1 MWSTK
6 HRRSAWFDD
15 LEEIGDVFEIKFRKE
30 NMVGIVLY
38 QVAKLRMLQFYYDFL
53 DYFIDRRDFELIQ
66 MDTDSMFLGFSCK
79 TFEEAVPTGASR
91 KVRSDKK
98 ELVRN
103 NRPEPR
109 F

>member
-1 MWSTK
+1 M
-6 HRRSAWFDD
+6 
-15 LEEIGDVFEIKFRKE
+15 FEIKFRKE
-30 NMVGIVLY
+30 KMVGIVVY

-53 DYFIDRRDFELIQ
+53 DYFIDRK
-66 MDTDSMFLGFSCK
+66 GFRTHPDGHGQYVFGVLMQNARRSG
-79 TFEEAVPTGASR
+79 PTGASR